1 MAFRLYKCTALGD
14 PPMTPFIASG
24 AIAAGMPVALAAG
37 ASGAELGKV
46 SQLAGGSAATELIY
60 GIAAHAAADTAE
72 VLIIPAIPGLVWE
85 ADAVAD
91 TNVTSVAQDNYLTT
105 TTLTVTVGASTN
117 QGCKCV
123 IVGKKGA
130 TGKRVYLVRFKNTFG
145 V

>member
-1 MAFRLYKCTALGD
+1 MAFKLSKGVGNGD
-14 PPMTPFIASG
+14 VPLEYFVASG

-37 ASGAELGKV
+37 ASGAEKGKV
-46 SQLAGGSAATELIY
+46 SQLAGGSAATELLY

-72 VLIIPAIPGLVWE
+72 VAIIPALCGLVWE
-85 ADAVAD
+85 ADAVAN

-105 TTLTVTVGASTN
+105 TTCTITVGASTN

-123 IVGKKGA
+123 ILGKKGA
-130 TGKRVYLVRFKNTFG
+130 TGDRIYLVRFKNTLG